1 MSVKQYD
8 RFIPLFTDDVN
19 DKRSTFFL
27 SELKHAANKSR
38 GGKANYGVGD
48 LKIID
53 ATGTGVI
60 AKFFNNQE
68 GKGDNEVHPAW
79 TRFAAAVSVARNA
92 NTSAKGVLDIIKSLS
107 NPKPGSVDELVQVL
121 LGSFLLEEVRDTSSI
136 ITTNASKWSGATSF
150 KFKTQTNLA
159 KAFNDSSS
167 SNFLFVDAIVNATDI
182 AKISK
187 FNGLTTYADNE
198 IKHMKS
204 LVPVSVVGT
213 VTINSATVTNPVTD
227 LTTLDGEIATAN
239 GSGNSSIVAAAKA
252 EGIKVIKLIQLFL
265 ASEKSFGY
273 KVDEFFIR
281 RMLGDAA
288 DAPVP
293 SNESSWFTEQDNI
306 PKEYIYYRK
315 ADGRLYMKD
324 AQNKEVAVDARS
336 EAVQNLKINDK
347 CVGTG
352 FSNYRGVTCAE
363 YLQSCLEG
371 GDVAQCRDFLAE
383 PNYWATAEKEVEHM
397 LPPIALKTLQAFEFK
412 KEEYNDETARRKLFR
427 IVSYTRWLASL
438 HDMVVPGKIVQADY
452 DQIAKNTKLQGYLE
466 MLVKKVNSNP
476 GILNKDYVGGET
488 DNTQVYNPTAFVGTR
503 LDKYG
508 IKPNYPVD
516 SVAPSSFERLR
527 LTQEDNKNRVG
538 VTIGLPNTFG
548 LSYKVNLSGGAN
560 NSIERNEEYLADAT
574 RQLHSVLGKQYLA
587 LVARLKARGK
597 EIAEVDAKKIRDLIE
612 ELKQKE
618 TKMVKLV
625 LMTEK
630 YASLLEVHGQN
641 DPNGVLTIDHLK
653 EFVDQRNQYFQR
665 VAKKQSDII
674 SIIKSIAE
682 AVNKETPKKEE
693 KKEESKVSNL
703 SIFNLLG

>member
-48 LKIID
+48 LKMID

-68 GKGDNEVHPAW
+68 GKGDNDVHPAW

-92 NTSAKGVLDIIKSLS
+92 KDQANAKGVLDIIKSLS

-121 LGSFLLEEVRDTSSI
+121 LGSFLLADVIDASGSI
-136 ITTNASKWSGATSF
+136 ITNASKWSGATGF
-150 KFKTQTNLA
+150 KFKSQTDLA
-159 KAFNDSSS
+159 KAFNNTSGNS
-167 SNFLFVDAIVNATDI
+167 LFATVIVDVTKIN
-182 AKISK
+182 KISK
-187 FNGLTTYADNE
+187 FNGLSSYTNDD
-198 IKHMKS
+198 IKEMKD

-213 VTINSATVTNPVTD
+213 VTITGATVTNPVTD
-227 LTTLDGEIATAN
+227 LAALDGEIATAN
-239 GSGNSSIVAAAKA
+239 TSSTATAAKA
-252 EGIKVIKLIQLFL
+252 EGLRVIKLIQLFL

-352 FSNYRGVTCAE
+352 FSNHGGVTCAE

-371 GDVAQCRDFLAE
+371 GDVAQCKDFLAE
-383 PNYWATAEKEVEHM
+383 PNYWNTAEKEVERM

-438 HDMVVPGKIVQADY
+438 NDMVVAGKINKGEY
-452 DQIAKNTKLQGYLE
+452 DKIAVNTKLQGYLE